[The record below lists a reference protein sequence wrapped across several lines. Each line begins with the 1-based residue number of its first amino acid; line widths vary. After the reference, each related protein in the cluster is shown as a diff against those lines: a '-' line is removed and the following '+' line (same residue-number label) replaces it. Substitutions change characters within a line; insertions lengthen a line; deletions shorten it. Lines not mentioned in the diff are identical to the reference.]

1 MTCPQC
7 GSNYVN
13 VQAITDV
20 ETKHRGC
27 FSWLCW
33 ILLAICT
40 AGIILIIPIITN
52 TKTKTKTH
60 TAAICQNC
68 GYRWKL

>member
-27 FSWLCW
+27 LSWLCW
-33 ILLAICT
+33 VLL
-40 AGIILIIPIITN
+40 GYLYSWNYPDYPNNHQHKSQNKN
-52 TKTKTKTH
+52 TH
-60 TAAICQNC
+60 C
-68 GYRWKL
+68 GNMSKLRI